1 MSPFRYAVLQ
11 LAREKG
17 SDRLGE
23 SDVIR
28 RYVDAFERYVA
39 LQERAEL
46 RRSVRGLIRLQRKYS
61 QEEVRVRPLRV
72 VR

>member
-1 MSPFRYAVLQ
+1 MSPFRYAVAQ

-23 SDVIR
+23 PA
-28 RYVDAFERYVA
+28 AFDRIAEALERLAA

-46 RRSVRGLIRLQRKYS
+46 RRAVRGLIRLQRKYG

>member
-39 LQERAEL
+39 LQERDEL